1 MPVTTLKT
9 NLNEIWDK
17 VLSQIQK
24 KITDKNL
31 YNSVFADLKLVS
43 LEKNEA
49 VILANTTLA
58 KALIDKDYRPIISES
73 ITNILETVY
82 QIRIVCQS
90 DLTASSPTTDTSAAN
105 KNAFFKYSSLNPN
118 LTFDNFVVGK
128 SNLQAYQA
136 ATYVADKMGSFNPL
150 FIYSKSGLGK
160 THLLNAIGNS
170 VREKN
175 PLKKILMIT
184 ADDFVAEF
192 VQYVKGDQDGEN
204 LKDFFRTIDYLLID
218 DIQFMAN
225 KPQTCT
231 MFFHIFNQL
240 FSSGKQIVL
249 TSDRPPAELDGLED
263 RLVSRFSSGISIS
276 IDPPEKN
283 TLIEIL
289 KYKIKANGFD
299 VTMIDDDALE
309 YIATKNSSNVRVLEG
324 ALNRVMFINVTMGN
338 CNRITK
344 EICMRALEGDTKKT
358 NTKGKLTPEKIINTV
373 ASYYNIPPKE
383 MTSNVRTG
391 QIALTRHIA
400 MYLCRSLLDLPFAQI
415 CQAFQKKDHTTV
427 MSACTKV
434 EKMLKTD
441 DNLKKAV
448 NDLKNQLKAV

>member
-1 MPVTTLKT
+1 MT
-9 NLNEIWDK
+9 
-17 VLSQIQK
+17 
-24 KITDKNL
+24 
-31 YNSVFADLKLVS
+31 
-43 LEKNEA
+43 
-49 VILANTTLA
+49 AN
-58 KALIDKDYRPIISES
+58 
-73 ITNILETVY
+73 
-82 QIRIVCQS
+82 
-90 DLTASSPTTDTSAAN
+90 SPTTDTSAAN

-204 LKDFFRTIDYLLID
+204 LKDFFRTVDYLLID

-324 ALNRVMFINVTMGN
+324 ALNRVMFINVTIGN

-400 MYLCRSLLDLPFAQI
+400 MYLCRSLLDLPLLKFAKLFKKKTIQQL
-415 CQAFQKKDHTTV
+415 CRRVQKWRK
-427 MSACTKV
+427 C
-434 EKMLKTD
+434 
-441 DNLKKAV
+441 
-448 NDLKNQLKAV
+448 

>member
-1 MPVTTLKT
+1 M
-9 NLNEIWDK
+9 
-17 VLSQIQK
+17 
-24 KITDKNL
+24 
-31 YNSVFADLKLVS
+31 
-43 LEKNEA
+43 
-49 VILANTTLA
+49 LA
-58 KALIDKDYRPIISES
+58 
-73 ITNILETVY
+73 
-82 QIRIVCQS
+82 
-90 DLTASSPTTDTSAAN
+90 
-105 KNAFFKYSSLNPN
+105 
-118 LTFDNFVVGK
+118 
-128 SNLQAYQA
+128 
-136 ATYVADKMGSFNPL
+136 
-150 FIYSKSGLGK
+150 
-160 THLLNAIGNS
+160 
-170 VREKN
+170 
-175 PLKKILMIT
+175 
-184 ADDFVAEF
+184 
-192 VQYVKGDQDGEN
+192 
-204 LKDFFRTIDYLLID
+204 
-218 DIQFMAN
+218 
-225 KPQTCT
+225 
-231 MFFHIFNQL
+231 
-240 FSSGKQIVL
+240 
-249 TSDRPPAELDGLED
+249 
-263 RLVSRFSSGISIS
+263 
-276 IDPPEKN
+276 
-283 TLIEIL
+283 
-289 KYKIKANGFD
+289 
-299 VTMIDDDALE
+299 ALE